1 MTTPAR
7 ILVADPLAEDG
18 LDRLRRAG
26 EVTVVSKLG
35 EPELIE
41 RIPDFDALVVRS
53 ETRVTESVIEAGR
66 RLRVVGRAGVGVD
79 NIDVPAAT
87 RRGIL
92 VVNAPRGNIVAAAEH
107 TVGLLMALAR
117 WIPQADASVRRGEWT
132 RSKFI
137 GTEVRGKTLGVIG
150 LGNVGS
156 EVAKRAHGLEM
167 NVIAFDPVVS
177 IERAELFNVE
187 LVSLDELLER
197 ADFVTIHVPLVESNR
212 NLIGASEL
220 ALMKATA
227 RLVNTARGGIVD
239 EAALCAALAEGRLAA
254 AAADV
259 FVNEP
264 PGANPLLQLPN
275 FIATPHIAAS
285 TAEAQVSVA
294 FDVAEEVAAVLAGD
308 LPRFAVNA
316 PALPPEEL
324 AYLKPFA
331 DLTERLAAMHGQ
343 LFGGR
348 VGAIELEFEGELA
361 EHDVNLLV
369 AAAIKGVVQPFTE
382 ERINAVN
389 ARLIAGQRG
398 IRLVERRSRAHSSY
412 ASLVTVRMQDHEVAG
427 TLLMGEPR
435 AVRVDSFRVDLVPEG
450 RFLVSRHEDR
460 PGIVGKVG
468 SILGEHDVNIAS
480 MQVGRDAPRG
490 NAMMILAVDDRV
502 GAEVLARLREVDG
515 MSDLRYVELGGAGA
529 HR

>member
-1 MTTPAR
+1 MPK

-18 LDRLRRAG
+18 LERLRRAG
-26 EVTVVSKLG
+26 EVTVVSKLA
-35 EPELIE
+35 ESELIE

-53 ETRVTESVIEAGR
+53 ETRVTAPIIEAGS

-107 TVGLLMALAR
+107 TIALLFALAR
-117 WIPQADASVRRGEWT
+117 WVPQADASVKRGEWT

-137 GTEVRGKTLGVIG
+137 GTEIRGKTLGVIG

-167 NVIAFDPVVS
+167 EVVAFDPVVAV
-177 IERAELFNVE
+177 ERAELFNVG
-187 LVSLDELLER
+187 LVTLPELLER
-197 ADFVTIHVPLVESNR
+197 ADFVTVHVPLVDSNR
-212 NLIGASEL
+212 NLIGAPEL
-220 ALMKATA
+220 ARMKPSA

-239 EAALCAALAEGRLAA
+239 EAALHAALSSGRLAA

-259 FVNEP
+259 FEAEP
-264 PGANPLLQLPN
+264 PGENPLLSLPN

-285 TAEAQVSVA
+285 TVEAQVSVA

-324 AYLKPFA
+324 AYLRPFA
-331 DLTERLAAMHGQ
+331 DLTERLAALHSQ

-348 VGAIELEFEGELA
+348 VSVIELDFEGELA

-369 AAAIKGVVQPFTE
+369 AAAITGVLQPFTE

-389 ARLIAGQRG
+389 ARLIAGNRG
-398 IRLVERRSRAHSSY
+398 IRLVERRSRAHGSY
-412 ASLVTVRMQDHEVAG
+412 ASLVTIRMQDHEIAG
-427 TLLMGEPR
+427 TVLMGELR
-435 AVRVDSFRVDLVPEG
+435 AVRIDSFRVDLVPDG
-450 RFLVSRHEDR
+450 RFLVSHHEDR
-460 PGIVGKVG
+460 PGVVGRVG

-502 GAEVLARLREVDG
+502 AAELLERLRGVDG
-515 MSDLRYVELGGAGA
+515 MADLRYVELGIKSD
-529 HR
+529 R

>member
-1 MTTPAR
+1 MTVAR

-26 EVTVVSKLG
+26 EVTVVSKLA
-35 EPELIE
+35 EPELIR
-41 RIPDFDALVVRS
+41 RIADFDALVVRS

-107 TVGLLMALAR
+107 TVAMLMALAR

-132 RSKFI
+132 RSKFV
-137 GTEVRGKTLGVIG
+137 GTEIRGKTLGVVG

-167 NVIAFDPVVS
+167 NVIAYDPVVS
-177 IERAELFNVE
+177 VERAELYNVE
-187 LVSLDELLER
+187 LVALDQLLER
-197 ADFVTIHVPLVESNR
+197 SDFVTIHVPLVDANR
-212 NLIGASEL
+212 NLIGAPEL

-239 EAALCAALAEGRLAA
+239 ERALYEALESGRLTAA
-254 AAADV
+254 GADV
-259 FVNEP
+259 FVSEP
-264 PGANPLLQLPN
+264 PGESPLLRLPN
-275 FIATPHIAAS
+275 FVATPHIGAS

-331 DLTERLAAMHGQ
+331 ELTERLATLHVQ

-348 VGAIELEFEGELA
+348 VAAIELEFEGELA
-361 EHDVNLLV
+361 EHDVGLLV
-369 AAAIKGVVQPFTE
+369 ASAIKGVVQPFTE

-389 ARLIAGQRG
+389 ARLIAANRG
-398 IRLVERRSRAHSSY
+398 IRLVERRSRPHSSY
-412 ASLVTVRMQDHEVAG
+412 ASLVTVRMHDHEIAG

-435 AVRVDSFRVDLVPEG
+435 AVRIDSFRVDLIPEG

-460 PGIVGKVG
+460 PGVVGKVG

-502 GAEVLARLREVDG
+502 EDALLDRLREVDG
-515 MSDLRYVELGGAGA
+515 MSDLRYVELGGADA

>member
-1 MTTPAR
+1 VPK

-18 LDRLRRAG
+18 LERLRRAG
-26 EVTVVSKLG
+26 EVTIVSKLA
-35 EPELIE
+35 EAELIR

-53 ETRVTESVIEAGR
+53 ETRVTAPIIEAGS

-107 TVGLLMALAR
+107 TMALLFALAR
-117 WIPQADASVRRGEWT
+117 WVPQADASVKRGEWN
-132 RSKFI
+132 RANFI
-137 GTEVRGKTLGVIG
+137 GTEIRGKTLGVVG

-156 EVAKRAHGLEM
+156 EVAKRAHGIEM
-167 NVIAFDPVVS
+167 DVIAFDPVVS
-177 IERAELFNVE
+177 VERAELFNVE
-187 LVSLDELLER
+187 LVSIEELLER
-197 ADFVTIHVPLVESNR
+197 ADFVTVHVPLVESNR
-212 NLIGASEL
+212 NLIGAREL
-220 ALMKATA
+220 ARMKPGA
-227 RLVNTARGGIVD
+227 RLINTARGGIVD
-239 EAALCAALAEGRLAA
+239 EAALAVALESGRLAA
-254 AAADV
+254 AASDV
-259 FVNEP
+259 FVTEP
-264 PGANPLLQLPN
+264 PGDNPLLKLPN
-275 FIATPHIAAS
+275 FVATPHIGAS
-285 TAEAQVSVA
+285 TIEAQVSVA

-324 AYLKPFA
+324 AFLRPFA
-331 DLTERLAAMHGQ
+331 ELTERLAALHGQ

-361 EHDVNLLV
+361 DHDVNLLT
-369 AAAIKGVVQPFTE
+369 ASAIEGLLQPFTE

-389 ARLIAGQRG
+389 ARLIAGNRG
-398 IRLVERRSRAHSSY
+398 IKLAERRIRSHSSY
-412 ASLVTVRMQDHEVAG
+412 ASLVTVRVADHEIAG
-427 TLLMGEPR
+427 TVLMGEAR
-435 AVRVDSFRVDLVPEG
+435 VVRIDLFRVDLVPEG

-460 PGIVGKVG
+460 PGVVGKVG

-490 NAMMILAVDDRV
+490 NAMMILAVDERV
-502 GAEVLARLREVDG
+502 AAEVLQRLREVGG
-515 MSDLRYVELGGAGA
+515 MSDLRYVELGISQTDG
-529 HR
+529 

>member
-1 MTTPAR
+1 MAK

-18 LDRLRRAG
+18 LERLRRAG

-35 EPELIE
+35 ESELIQ
-41 RIPDFDALVVRS
+41 RIADFDALVVRS
-53 ETRVTESVIEAGR
+53 ETRVTAPIIEAGS

-87 RRGIL
+87 RRGII

-107 TVGLLMALAR
+107 TMALLFALAR
-117 WIPQADASVRRGEWT
+117 WVPQADASVKRGEWT
-132 RSKFI
+132 RAKFI
-137 GTEVRGKTLGVIG
+137 GTEIRGKTLGVVG

-167 NVIAFDPVVS
+167 DVIAYDPVVS
-177 IERAELFNVE
+177 VERAELFNVS
-187 LVSLDELLER
+187 LVTLQELLTR
-197 ADFVTIHVPLVESNR
+197 ADFVTLHVPLVESNR
-212 NLIGASEL
+212 NLIGTPEL
-220 ALMKATA
+220 ARMKPTA
-227 RLVNTARGGIVD
+227 RLINTARGGIVD
-239 EAALCAALAEGRLAA
+239 ESALAAALQSGKLAA

-259 FVNEP
+259 FETEP
-264 PGANPLLQLPN
+264 PGDHPLLKLPN
-275 FIATPHIAAS
+275 FVATPHIAAS

-324 AYLKPFA
+324 AYLRPFA
-331 DLTERLAAMHGQ
+331 DLTERLAALHGQ

-348 VGAIELEFEGELA
+348 VSVIELDFEGELA
-361 EHDVNLLV
+361 EHDVNLLI
-369 AAAIKGVVQPFTE
+369 AAAIKGVLQPFTE

-389 ARLIAGQRG
+389 ARLIANNRG
-398 IRLVERRSRAHSSY
+398 IRLVERRSRSHSSY
-412 ASLVTVRMQDHEVAG
+412 ASLVTLRMQEHEIAG
-427 TLLMGEPR
+427 TVLMGELR
-435 AVRVDSFRVDLVPEG
+435 AVRIDSFRVDLVPDG

-460 PGIVGKVG
+460 PGVVGRVG

-480 MQVGRDAPRG
+480 MQVGRDAPRA

-502 GAEVLARLREVDG
+502 TPELLDHLREVDG
-515 MSDLRYVELGGAGA
+515 MADLRYVELGTESNG
-529 HR
+529 